1 MIYFIILFLFQNWNL
16 RIRNVELSDGGMYE
30 CQATTHPPQSIFVN
44 LRVVGEL
51 SQPEFTAIHHRHQ
64 SQ

>member
-51 SQPEFTAIHHRHQ
+51 SQSENATDTVPVEK
-64 SQ
+64 